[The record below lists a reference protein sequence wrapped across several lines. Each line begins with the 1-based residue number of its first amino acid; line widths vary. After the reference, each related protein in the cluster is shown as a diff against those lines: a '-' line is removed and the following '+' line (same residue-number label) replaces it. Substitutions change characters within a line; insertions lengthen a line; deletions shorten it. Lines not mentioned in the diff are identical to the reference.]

1 MTGEADPQCARESEG
16 EKLCVGRWEELETPQ
31 PWPGAHLAARPH
43 GASESKKDT
52 FSARSGGRVDELTPV
67 LRQN

>member
-1 MTGEADPQCARESEG
+1 M
-16 EKLCVGRWEELETPQ
+16 PQ